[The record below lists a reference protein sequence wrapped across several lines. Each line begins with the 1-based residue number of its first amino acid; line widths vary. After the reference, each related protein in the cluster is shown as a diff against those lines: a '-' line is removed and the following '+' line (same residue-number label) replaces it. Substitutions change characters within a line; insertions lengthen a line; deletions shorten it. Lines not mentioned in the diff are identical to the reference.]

1 MKFKFEK
8 LITWQKDFGELSRT
22 AIEYEENVN
31 KLSYKFPKEEFN
43 EYYEYAFNLMN
54 MMIAF
59 KGKIS

>member
-22 AIEYEENVN
+22 EIEYEENVN
-31 KLSYKFPKEEFN
+31 KLSCKFPKEEFK